1 MLASRQMRRLLET
14 DARTFIPAAIEL
26 VKKPGASAG
35 VDYLLT
41 LLVTNNLIVDRL
53 ADPNQMDIES
63 AVRLARRIS
72 NTTDSFLDVKLVRM
86 LLPTNGAPPQVT
98 DENARLRV
106 LELVSAIST
115 GGRTIT
121 LLTQLSQCPDPK
133 VQSKVALLVGRIN
146 RNLKWAEQQMKEQD
160 PRLRANALEA
170 LWGLDTET
178 ARAVFSR
185 RPDGRRQ
192 QGDRKCRHR
201 AVSRRGPHRR

>member
-1 MLASRQMRRLLET
+1 MLSTLQSLVQSFDGTPMLASRQMRRLLET

-26 VKKPGASAG
+26 VRKPGASAG
-35 VDYLLT
+35 ADYLLT

-121 LLTQLSQCPDPK
+121 LLTQL
-133 VQSKVALLVGRIN
+133 
-146 RNLKWAEQQMKEQD
+146 
-160 PRLRANALEA
+160 
-170 LWGLDTET
+170 
-178 ARAVFSR
+178 
-185 RPDGRRQ
+185 
-192 QGDRKCRHR
+192 
-201 AVSRRGPHRR
+201 